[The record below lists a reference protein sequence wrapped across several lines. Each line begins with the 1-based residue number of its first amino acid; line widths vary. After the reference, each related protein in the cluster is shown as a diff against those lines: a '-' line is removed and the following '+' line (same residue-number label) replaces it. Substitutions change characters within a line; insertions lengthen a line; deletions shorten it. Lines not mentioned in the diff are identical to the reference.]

1 MAAWFWLLLFLFVCA
16 AIGLLLPS
24 SNASKKPQSFSA
36 RVVHVVDGDSLYL
49 EGFRAQVRLWGV
61 DAPEYNQEG
70 GTAATA
76 LLTALAQGKVLT
88 CRVMDKDKYGRMV
101 ARCFL
106 RNGKEINRLMIE
118 SGKAKEY
125 FRFSKGFYSR

>member
-1 MAAWFWLLLFLFVCA
+1 MAAWFWLLLFLLFCA
-16 AIGLLLPS
+16 VVGLLLPS

-49 EGFRAQVRLWGV
+49 QGFRAQVRLWGV

-70 GTAATA
+70 GYAATE
-76 LLTALAQGKVLT
+76 LLIALALGNSVT
-88 CRVMDKDKYGRMV
+88 CRIMDTDKYGRMV

-118 SGKAKEY
+118 SGKAREY
-125 FRFSKGFYSR
+125 RRFTKGFYGR